1 MPKRFLKKPIT
12 TFQKK
17 VYEVVRKIPK
27 GKVLSYKEVAKLAG
41 KPKAYRLVGSI
52 LNKNRNSKIPC
63 YRVIKSNRE
72 IGGYR
77 YGTERKATLLKKE
90 GVVIKNWRVV

>member
-1 MPKRFLKKPIT
+1 MT

-17 VYEVVRKIPK
+17 VYEIVKKIPK
-27 GKVLSYKEVAKLAG
+27 GKVLTYKRVAKLAG

-52 LNKNRNSKIPC
+52 LNKNRDSKIPC
-63 YRVIKSNRE
+63 HRVIKSNRK

-77 YGTERKATLLKKE
+77 NEINKKVALLKKE
-90 GVVIKNWRVV
+90 GVVIKNWRVIA